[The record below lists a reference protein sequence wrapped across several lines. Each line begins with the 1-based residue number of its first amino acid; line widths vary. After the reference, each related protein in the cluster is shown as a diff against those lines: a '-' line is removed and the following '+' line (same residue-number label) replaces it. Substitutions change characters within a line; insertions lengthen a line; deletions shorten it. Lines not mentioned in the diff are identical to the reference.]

1 MMLFNM
7 LIFILLLTLLNY
19 CVCFINNKTK
29 LRGQYNLQKE
39 EIINILTDRLYKKRY
54 ENILFH
60 SASGNNYYETTLLCN
75 QYKKENIDEYDI
87 NNISSNEIKELFIN
101 FHGDELNSSLTD
113 VLIILK
119 IYDIPKE
126 LIIQKVIDKLK
137 SSFPKIKI
145 NEYNDDSCKYFSMVW

>member
-7 LIFILLLTLLNY
+7 LIFILLLILLNY
-19 CVCFINNKTK
+19 CTCFINNKTK

-60 SASGNNYYETTLLCN
+60 YAAGNNYYETTLLCN
-75 QYKKENIDEYDI
+75 QYKKENIDDYDI
-87 NNISSNEIKELFIN
+87 NNIPLNEIKELFVN
-101 FHGDELNSSLTD
+101 FHGDEFNSSLRE
-113 VLIILK
+113 VLILLQ
-119 IYDIPKE
+119 IYNIPKE

-137 SSFPKIKI
+137 SSFTDIKI
-145 NEYNDDSCKYFSMVW
+145 NEYNDNLCKYFSIAW

>member
-1 MMLFNM
+1 MLFN
-7 LIFILLLTLLNY
+7 ILLFLLLLNY
-19 CVCFINNKTK
+19 CTCTKNNNINKTK

-75 QYKKENIDEYDI
+75 QYKKENLNDYDI
-87 NNISSNEIKELFIN
+87 NNISSNEIKELFVN
-101 FHGDELNSSLTD
+101 FHGDEFNSSLTD
-113 VLIILK
+113 VLILLK

-145 NEYNDDSCKYFSMVW
+145 NEYNDDSCKYFSMAW

>member
-1 MMLFNM
+1 MMLFNI
-7 LIFILLLTLLNY
+7 LIFILLLNY
-19 CVCFINNKTK
+19 YECFNNNINKTK

-75 QYKKENIDEYDI
+75 QYKKENVNDYDI
-87 NNISSNEIKELFIN
+87 NNISSNEIKELFVN
-101 FHGDELNSSLTD
+101 FHGDEFNSSLRD
-113 VLIILK
+113 VLILLR

-126 LIIQKVIDKLK
+126 LIIQKVIDKLR
-137 SSFPKIKI
+137 SSLPKIKI
-145 NEYNDDSCKYFSMVW
+145 NEYNDDSCKYFSIAW

>member
-1 MMLFNM
+1 MMLFNI
-7 LIFILLLTLLNY
+7 LIFILLLNY
-19 CVCFINNKTK
+19 YECFNNNNKIK

-60 SASGNNYYETTLLCN
+60 SAAGNNYYETTLLCN
-75 QYKKENIDEYDI
+75 QYKKETINDYDI
-87 NNISSNEIKELFIN
+87 NNISSNEIKELFVN
-101 FHGDELNSSLTD
+101 FHGDEFNSSLRD
-113 VLIILK
+113 VLILLR

-126 LIIQKVIDKLK
+126 SIIKKVIDKLK
-137 SSFPKIKI
+137 LSFPDIKI